1 MKNESLERDKTL
13 MDYKHIIQLE
23 IHRKDRRY
31 AKLNKLEYLKKQK
44 NEYLSQNQNQIKK
57 LLMITITVEKEMVQL
72 RKQYELGNLYNN

>member
-1 MKNESLERDKTL
+1 LKNESLERDKTL

>member
-1 MKNESLERDKTL
+1 MQNELEILKNESLERDKTL

-44 NEYLSQNQNQIKK
+44 NEHLSQNQNQIKK
-57 LLMITITVEKEMVQL
+57 LLMITITVEKEMV
-72 RKQYELGNLYNN
+72 